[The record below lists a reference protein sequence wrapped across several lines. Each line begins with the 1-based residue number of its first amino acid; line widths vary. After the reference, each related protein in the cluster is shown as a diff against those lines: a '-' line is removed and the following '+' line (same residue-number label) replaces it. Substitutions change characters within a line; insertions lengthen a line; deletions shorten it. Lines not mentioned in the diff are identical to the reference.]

1 LLKKV
6 AIVVKSN
13 EEALLASGRL
23 AEWLSRKGVR
33 VRTYESMG
41 ETKGWFARPED
52 FSTDTDLVVV
62 LGGDGTLLSAARHVQ
77 DVVVPIL
84 AVNMGR
90 MGFITEVGLDQLYT
104 ILESV
109 LSGDYHT
116 ETRLALMGT
125 VFRGGKEMNTCKV
138 LNDVV
143 INKGA
148 LARIIDMSTYVN
160 GEFLNGFRADG
171 LIVSTPTGSTAYN
184 MAAGGP
190 ILHPGN
196 ESIVLTPICPFM
208 LTNRPIILPADSVIE
223 IEIGP
228 DATDVILTYD
238 GQVGFDLNP
247 GDIVRVE
254 RSETGVCLIKSSSRS
269 YFEILRNKLKWGDA
283 NGD

>member
-1 LLKKV
+1 MIKKV
-6 AIVVKSN
+6 SIVVKSN
-13 EEALLASGRL
+13 DEALLASRRL
-23 AEWLSRKGVR
+23 TEWLSQQGILVQ
-33 VRTYESMG
+33 TYESVG
-41 ETKGWFARPED
+41 ETKSWFASPED

-77 DVVVPIL
+77 GVAIPIL

-104 ILESV
+104 MLESV
-109 LSGDYHT
+109 LSGNYLT
-116 ETRLALMGT
+116 ETRLALKGT
-125 VFRGGKEMNTCKV
+125 VFRGEKEMNTCKV

-148 LARIIDMSTYVN
+148 LARIIDMCTYVN
-160 GEFLNGFRADG
+160 GEFLNVFRADG

-208 LTNRPIILPADSVIE
+208 LTNRPIILPAGSIIE